1 MAHNH
6 PPRQNQPQPRPS
18 AGDILNHRVLANRP
32 PTQQTSLTN
41 YLNNYQPTHPA
52 AAFAFPYILC
62 GIWIGISFMLVT
74 IGTSIVL
81 STFYAIVNARSFP
94 NIQAFHQV
102 ASSNGHTFKVVIVMY
117 IFSVCALF
125 VVHQGPGM
133 AFEEYWWVCM
143 QVFCGVQVVFF
154 ASMIGAWSVPQV
166 VGLVFCVLQFLTWV
180 SRLTFRRGW

>member
-6 PPRQNQPQPRPS
+6 QPHQSQPRPRPS
-18 AGDILNHRVLANRP
+18 AGEILNYRVLANRRS
-32 PTQQTSLTN
+32 TQQTSLTN

-62 GIWIGISFMLVT
+62 GIWIGMSFMLVT
-74 IGTSIVL
+74 IGTTIVL

-102 ASSNGHTFKVVIVMY
+102 ASSNGHTFKVIIVMY

-125 VVHQGPGM
+125 VANQGPGM

-154 ASMIGAWSVPQV
+154 ASMVFVWSIPQV
-166 VGLVFCVLQFLTWV
+166 VGLVVWV
-180 SRLTFRRGW
+180 FRLLAWVFRRMFQRR